1 MKKKIIG
8 LVLAAAM
15 LAGLTIPAIAAENNV
30 AAGDNAGLQ
39 DPNQTFVD
47 SPSGG
52 QEVGTD
58 AEEIEVVTDN
68 VVTGGYIF
76 EIGTP
81 EPRPLEQINY
91 PVIKV
96 TTIAM
101 SIPSNAKVDAAN
113 PDASAKQKA
122 GMMTDSGLSYR
133 QNATVNEVADSYY
146 TSESVSEFIG
156 NYEMSIF
163 DKIVSM
169 VEGRMANYSV
179 IQIADISA
187 NSLAIS
193 SSSNDVRLT
202 FTTPGVKVGSRV
214 MVGRIRNGSLE
225 FVSATAGNGSISFNV
240 NPNNLGI
247 FVLMTCVEQ

>member
-8 LVLAAAM
+8 LALAATM
-15 LAGLTIPAIAAENNV
+15 LTGVTIPAIAAGNNV
-30 AAGDNAGLQ
+30 DAVDKAGLQ
-39 DPNQTFVD
+39 DSNQTFVD

-52 QEVGTD
+52 QDVGTD
-58 AEEIEVVTDN
+58 NEEIEVVTDN
-68 VVTGGYIF
+68 IVTGGYIF

-81 EPRPLEQINY
+81 EMRPLEQIDY

-96 TTIAM
+96 TTMAM

-113 PDASAKQKA
+113 PDASAEQKA

-133 QNATVNEVADSYY
+133 QNATVNEVADNYY
-146 TSESVSEFIG
+146 MSESVSEFID
-156 NYEMSIF
+156 NYQMSIF

-169 VEGRMANYSV
+169 AERQMSDYSV

-187 NSLAIS
+187 NSLAS
-193 SSSNDVRLT
+193 GSKNSDVRLT
-202 FTTPGVKVGSRV
+202 FKTPGIKVGSRV

-225 FVSATAGNGSISFNV
+225 FVSATAGNGTISFHV
-240 NPNNLGI
+240 SPNNLGV
-247 FVLMTCVEQ
+247 FVLMTRVEQ